1 MQSEI
6 KETILFVDDENR
18 VVDALSKSLRKEP
31 YNIITSTDPF
41 AALEIVKEKDVA
53 LVVADYMMPGLNG
66 IVFLLK
72 VKELS
77 PLTMRV
83 ILTGHKDFDMAINAI
98 NKGEV
103 YRFITK
109 PTDTEELKIVLK
121 QALDYRKI
129 VKENISLKEE
139 VKKSSAYIST
149 MEKAYPGIT
158 QIEKD
163 DSGAIII
170 SDENI

>member
-1 MQSEI
+1 MENEI
-6 KETILFVDDENR
+6 KETVLFVDDEKH
-18 VVDALSKSLRKEP
+18 VVDALAKNLRKEP
-31 YNIITSTDPF
+31 YNIITSTDPL
-41 AALEIVKEKDVA
+41 AALEIIKERDIA

-66 IVFLLK
+66 IAFLLK

-77 PLTMRV
+77 PLTMRL
-83 ILTGHKDFDMAINAI
+83 ILTGHKDFDMAITAI

-109 PTDTEELKIVLK
+109 PTDSAEMRISLK

-129 VKENISLKEE
+129 VKENIRLKEE
-139 VKKSSAYIST
+139 VKKNSEYINS

-170 SDENI
+170 SD